1 MTLSELH
8 ESQPKPLPDH
18 LRALANYCQ
27 WCARNVESLGDTS
40 RWFLELETELRRIAA
55 LSTGWQPIETAPK
68 DGQWVMLWWPHWEQ
82 FPAFGY
88 FENCWHSQIAI
99 SSDNDPGPT
108 HWQPL
113 PAPPE
118 TKS

>member
-55 LSTGWQPIETAPK
+55 LSTGWQPIATAPTT
-68 DGQWVMLWWPHWEQ
+68 GELVLLWAAEREGLA
-82 FPAFGY
+82 AFVTIGAY
-88 FENCWHSQIAI
+88 HPSAGWCVDELREV
-99 SSDNDPGPT
+99 T